1 MPGGFL
7 LLKFSNSTRILPFLV
22 FLGSWKQHL
31 LLGFPQDQ
39 QNDRLALHCVF
50 GGVFM
55 AFCFWVVLLQGIKG
69 ISCSS
74 VEYCV
79 LDLFVVVAGG
89 S

>member
-1 MPGGFL
+1 
-7 LLKFSNSTRILPFLV
+7 
-22 FLGSWKQHL
+22 
-31 LLGFPQDQ
+31 
-39 QNDRLALHCVF
+39 
-50 GGVFM
+50 M
-55 AFCFWVVLLQGIKG
+55 AFCFWAVLLQGIKG